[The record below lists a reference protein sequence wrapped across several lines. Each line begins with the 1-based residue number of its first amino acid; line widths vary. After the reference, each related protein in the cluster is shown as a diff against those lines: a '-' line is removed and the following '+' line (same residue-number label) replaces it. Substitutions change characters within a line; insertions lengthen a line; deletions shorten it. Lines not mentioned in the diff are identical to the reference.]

1 MYSPFWGGK
10 LPGTL
15 RILRWLYH
23 LPNFAKLTWRLFWDP
38 RVPIYRKAILVV
50 FELIAIAFAVAYFV
64 YPLDFDFL
72 PIVGKIDDLLIGI
85 FLILFPGAWL
95 FIKLSPESIV
105 LEHVERIS
113 KGY

>member
-1 MYSPFWGGK
+1 MYSPFFGK
-10 LPGTL
+10 NSRTF

-23 LPNFAKLTWRLFWDP
+23 LPNFVKLTWRLFWDP

-50 FELIAIAFAVAYFV
+50 FELIALGFAVAYFV
-64 YPLDFDFL
+64 YPLDLDFL
-72 PIVGKIDDLLIGI
+72 PIFGRIDDLLIAI

-95 FIKLSPESIV
+95 FIKLSPEHIV
-105 LEHVERIS
+105 LEHVDRIS